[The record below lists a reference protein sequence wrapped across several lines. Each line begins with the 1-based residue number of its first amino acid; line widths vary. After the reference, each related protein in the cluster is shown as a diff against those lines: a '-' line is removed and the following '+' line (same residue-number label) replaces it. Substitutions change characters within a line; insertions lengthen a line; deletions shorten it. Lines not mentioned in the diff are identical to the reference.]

1 MSPVVAVIGDVG
13 AHRASEVSAVVF
25 PSHPNEVFPHEIA
38 TL

>member
-13 AHRASEVSAVVF
+13 AHRASESFSRRF